1 VTVQDAVLQAFRIGP
16 RTEGAMNCLK
26 GLLMLAVL
34 TASVAGQVEHAP
46 TVEQCQADQRLWLA
60 EIEVRDPKAHPLF

>member
-1 VTVQDAVLQAFRIGP
+1 
-16 RTEGAMNCLK
+16 MNCLK